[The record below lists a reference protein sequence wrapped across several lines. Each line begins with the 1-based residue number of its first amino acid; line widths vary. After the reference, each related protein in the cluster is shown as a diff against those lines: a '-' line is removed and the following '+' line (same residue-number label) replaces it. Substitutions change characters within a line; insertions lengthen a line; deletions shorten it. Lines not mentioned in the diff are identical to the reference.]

1 MGVNIDCLCIQ
12 GKGEIISNTAR
23 LKREYTHEDNI
34 KKIILIQSLF
44 RGYIFRERL
53 KENIKFQLLKK
64 ATNLSNNNSL
74 KYNYIR
80 QLDINKIFEKYPKLK
95 NFKDM
100 NLILKP
106 PYEFPSK
113 RRIYYGEWKDNEIY
127 GRGVQQWLD
136 GSRYEGYFIEGKASI
151 RGKLFHS
158 NGDTYEGEW
167 LNNKAN
173 GHGLYLHVGGEYYEG
188 DWKDDKQNGKGKETW
203 IDGSSY
209 EGDYV
214 SGKRYGYGIFKWPDG
229 SEYEPWGVTDAIDW
243 MLPLADKELADL
255 ITPPSVVN
263 S

>member
-1 MGVNIDCLCIQ
+1 MGINIQCACMQ
-12 GKGEIISNTAR
+12 GNGEIFAHTER
-23 LKREYTHEDNI
+23 LKREYTHEENI
-34 KKIILIQSLF
+34 KKIILIQSIF
-44 RGYIFRERL
+44 RGYIFREKL

-64 ATNLSNNNSL
+64 VTNLSLNNSL

-80 QLDINKIFEKYPKLK
+80 QLDINKIFEKYPIIK

-100 NLILKP
+100 NLIIKP

-136 GSRYEGYFIEGKASI
+136 GSRYEGYFINGKASI
-151 RGKLFHS
+151 KGKLFHS
-158 NGDTYEGEW
+158 NGDTYDGEW

-173 GHGLYLHVGGEYYEG
+173 GHGLYIHVGGEYYEG

-214 SGKRYGYGIFKWPDG
+214 SGKREGYGIFKWPDG
-229 SEYEPWGVTDAIDW
+229 SEYEGNFFDNG
-243 MLPLADKELADL
+243 K
-255 ITPPSVVN
+255 
-263 S
+263 